1 MFINVGDLIIVV
13 THDWERSEHGRRGYS
28 SYPRIR
34 GFHKSI
40 FIRPGTIGII
50 LEKRNDYYRI
60 TFEGRDVWMNMDKVK
75 KL

>member
-1 MFINVGDLIIVV
+1 MMKTGDLIIVIS
-13 THDWERSEHGRRGYS
+13 HEWEKSQHGRRGYS
-28 SYPRIR
+28 SYPRVR

-40 FIRPGTIGII
+40 FVLPDTIGII

-60 TFEGRDVWMNMDKVK
+60 SFDSREVWMNMDKVK